1 MKDMKKE
8 TMMWKLDTAELRKAR
23 RGAHYSKDFWKEL
36 NNAQKTDIEVGLTDI
51 ENGGK
56 KRFQ

>member
-1 MKDMKKE
+1 
-8 TMMWKLDTAELRKAR
+8 MMWKLDTAELRKAR